1 MHAACPTHVMVEL
14 FRFTVLCPFV
24 LGQREVLTSEEV
36 EQLKSYLQTD
46 MLWSE
51 LRKLFKTNSWATDS
65 KLVSLL
71 EVPLMRLCAGYLY
84 LEKRRGYALDNVGKT
99 DVLIL
104 YTCETWFFKLRE
116 EHRLRVL

>member
-1 MHAACPTHVMVEL
+1 M
-14 FRFTVLCPFV
+14 
-24 LGQREVLTSEEV
+24 TSEEV

-51 LRKLFKTNSWATDS
+51 LKRLFKTNSWATDS

-71 EVPLMRLCAGYLY
+71 EMPLMRLCAGYLY

-99 DVLIL
+99 DFLIHIHVK
-104 YTCETWFFKLRE
+104 FFPSYCGKNIDLRMYE
-116 EHRLRVL
+116 NNMPRTIFGPTFIGHLL